1 MGLSKFHTSAR
12 TEAGLRLLL
21 DAFGHATCQL
31 THLDVSGNAMTHE
44 DAALLLGVALRP
56 ESVVKELKVTRSSS
70 LLLPGRGAP
79 SPPQHRL
86 LSLVHHWPTTCSP
99 VAIATASPPS
109 PAGAPLACARDPI
122 RR

>member
-31 THLDVSGNAMTHE
+31 THLDVSGNAMAHE

-56 ESVVKELKVTRSSS
+56 ESVVKELKVTRCPS
-70 LLLPGRGAP
+70 LLLPGRGA
-79 SPPQHRL
+79 SPTASCQVHR
-86 LSLVHHWPTTCSP
+86 WPTTGSP
-99 VAIATASPPS
+99 VATATASSHPLS
-109 PAGAPLACARDPI
+109 RRYTAGVCP
-122 RR
+122 